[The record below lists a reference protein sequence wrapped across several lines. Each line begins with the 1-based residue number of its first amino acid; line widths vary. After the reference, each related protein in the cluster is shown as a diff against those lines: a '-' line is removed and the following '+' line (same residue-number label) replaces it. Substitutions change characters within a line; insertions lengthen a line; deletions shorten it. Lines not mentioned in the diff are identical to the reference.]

1 MQENK
6 YKQYLNRFDKV
17 TSNNGTDWLLAFI
30 WILIFQIISTI
41 LEYEVL
47 DVAKSYIFHIQEGIF
62 KELFISAI
70 FVLFIWYC
78 VYSIVFMYR
87 KQFITLSLYGSIC
100 IYLFITHDVTF
111 NLLLHNLN
119 PLELFI
125 DGFGFY
131 LMVQLTLKIIITYL
145 FIKMLFTIKNQKL
158 IK

>member
-1 MQENK
+1 MQEK
-6 YKQYLNRFDKV
+6 RSYLNHFDKI

-30 WILIFQIISTI
+30 WILVLQFISTI
-41 LEYEVL
+41 LEYEFL
-47 DVAKSYIFHIQEGIF
+47 DVAESYIFHIEEGVF

-87 KQFITLSLYGSIC
+87 KQFVTLALYGSIC
-100 IYLFITHDVTF
+100 MYLTITHDITF

-119 PLELFI
+119 PFELFI

-131 LMVQLTLKIIITYL
+131 MMTQITLKIIITYL